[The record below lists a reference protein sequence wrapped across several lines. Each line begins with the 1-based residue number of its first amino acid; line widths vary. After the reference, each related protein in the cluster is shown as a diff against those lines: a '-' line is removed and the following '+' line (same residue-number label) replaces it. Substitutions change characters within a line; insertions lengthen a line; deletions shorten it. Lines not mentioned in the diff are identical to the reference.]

1 MEERVYQMA
10 ENLSVTVQ
18 VDLLENSAVREKV
31 FTFIHLSLLLRVH
44 DLS

>member
-1 MEERVYQMA
+1 MYQMA

-18 VDLLENSAVREKV
+18 ADLLENFAVREKV
-31 FTFIHLSLLLRVH
+31 FTFIHLNVLLRVR